1 MSFNK
6 PSNIIGK
13 GSFGTVVR
21 LGNNKVEKRSNWLTF
36 EPEDAFIVDNTLRE
50 AAFYQSLNRLKNSSH
65 QPFHFSKNIP
75 DSLSHI
81 AEISRNDEV
90 FTFSQDY
97 LGVCLSNFSIG
108 KKSEL
113 WTIVFQIAQA
123 LDWFQQNNLSHG
135 DLKPDNILVR
145 IEDEKIKVTL
155 IDFGS
160 VCFFHSP
167 KLSYTKSRCTL
178 VYCSPEELDKNQYSI
193 YNDIWSL
200 GTIIFELVTGK
211 IFAAEVLRSFAIDE
225 DIIHLFINGKLGQTK
240 VDFPSFLNSIYSQ
253 LNFSNINA
261 IVQHHVKDQYT
272 QHIVLHCLLK
282 DPEIRI
288 SPSRL
293 IGDLINSKKVNGVEA
308 SPKLAPMVPIE
319 PFDLVEYQAMAHRDK
334 MNVDLRKSCLI
345 HFKHYV
351 ETIFSPQLLGHS
363 VMLFDRFNFRFGDKI
378 DHLPF
383 DVITF
388 IFLSISASILLGKT
402 FSISKLSRKVG
413 ITRKDFINYYSVI
426 IDLLGWQLFNLS
438 PDLIVLQ
445 KIDRLPSVGL
455 QLKVYEKYVVNSQ
468 TSEKLAEK
476 IVDEMKNDE
485 KKSCGDN
492 K

>member
-1 MSFNK
+1 MSRNK

-13 GSFGTVVR
+13 GSFGTVLR
-21 LGNNKVEKRSNWLTF
+21 LGNNKVEKRSNWLSF
-36 EPEDAFIVDNTLRE
+36 EPDDAFIVDNTLRE
-50 AAFYQSLNRLKNSSH
+50 AAFYQSIKRMKNSSH
-65 QPFHFSKNIP
+65 QPFHFSKNLP
-75 DSLSHI
+75 ES
-81 AEISRNDEV
+81 ISNLADITRTDEV
-90 FTFSQDY
+90 FTFNQDY
-97 LGVCLSNFSIG
+97 LGVCLSNFSLR

-113 WTIVFQIAQA
+113 WTIVYQIAQA

-145 IEDEKIKVTL
+145 IEDEKIKASI

-160 VCFFHSP
+160 VCFFHSQ
-167 KLSYTKSRCTL
+167 KLNYHKSRCTL
-178 VYCSPEELDKNQYSI
+178 IYCSPEELDKNQYSI
-193 YNDIWSL
+193 QNDIWSL

-211 IFAAEVLRSFAIDE
+211 IFAAEVFRSFGIDE
-225 DIIHLFINGKLGQTK
+225 DIIHIFINGKHGQTK

-288 SPSRL
+288 TPSRL
-293 IGDLINSKKVNGVEA
+293 IGDLINSKKVNQIES
-308 SPKLAPMVPIE
+308 SPKVGPENIIE
-319 PFDLVEYQAMAHRDK
+319 PFELVEYQLMNHKDK

-345 HFKHYV
+345 HFKHYID
-351 ETIFSPQLLGHS
+351 TGFSPQVLGHS
-363 VMLFDRFNFRFGDKI
+363 VMLFDRFNFRFGEKI

-388 IFLSISASILLGKT
+388 IFLTISSSILLGKT
-402 FSISKLSRKVG
+402 YSISKLARKVG
-413 ITRKDFINYYSVI
+413 ITRKDFINYYGVI

-438 PDLIVLQ
+438 PDLIVLT
-445 KIDRLPSVGL
+445 KIDRLPPVSV
-455 QLKVYEKYVVNSQ
+455 QMKVYEKYVVNSQ
-468 TSEKLAEK
+468 TSEKLAER
-476 IVDEMKNDE
+476 ILDEMKNDE
-485 KKSCGDN
+485 KKS
-492 K
+492 